1 MQTRTFCYIDDNIE
15 TTITCLN
22 DGLCMND
29 VMNVGNDEEFSIK
42 ELAEKI
48 ISITGSVS
56 KIIFLPALKEG
67 DMTRRR
73 PDISKMKAIIN
84 GQLVTLEE
92 GIKKTIEK
100 RMF

>member
-1 MQTRTFCYIDDNIE
+1 
-15 TTITCLN
+15 
-22 DGLCMND
+22 MND

-48 ISITGSVS
+48 IQITGSTS
-56 KIIFLPALKEG
+56 KIKFLAALKEG
-67 DMTRRR
+67 DMSRRR

-84 GQLVTLEE
+84 GPLVTLEE